1 MAVNQNINISRHTC
15 VEVSL
20 LFVHLQNI
28 HQEFLK
34 LTFQT
39 LALHQSE
46 KKALICQRVDTQN
59 FMRSL
64 QLPIYIINLPLSPT
78 MQHHNFFRNLPLFIN
93 LKHSVWSHSRLCI
106 STLPNKYFRISF
118 KLGVIIF
125 WAENDKRYCDMAVFK
140 NLCIM
145 T

>member
-1 MAVNQNINISRHTC
+1 MAVNQNINISRYTC

-46 KKALICQRVDTQN
+46 KKALICQRVNIQN

-64 QLPIYIINLPLSPT
+64 QLPIYIINPP
-78 MQHHNFFRNLPLFIN
+78 P
-93 LKHSVWSHSRLCI
+93 
-106 STLPNKYFRISF
+106 LPNNAASQFLQKPTTFYQFKTLSLKSF
-118 KLGVIIF
+118 KTLYFYLTEQVLQDFFLIRVNYF
-125 WAENDKRYCDMAVFK
+125 LDRK
-140 NLCIM
+140 
-145 T
+145 